1 MAKYSI
7 RARNG
12 KKVQLVYKKRNFT
25 RSSAFGAGH
34 QLLGFVGLL
43 VLVGVAQA
51 EVAIAER
58 DGALFSVRP
67 DRLLRLRLWLLLL
80 LLRLHLLQ
88 LLLQGSARCYGWHG
102 HRRLLVPGELRHERL
117 LAVVGV
123 HRRRT
128 AG

>member
-1 MAKYSI
+1 MVEKYNLG
-7 RARNG
+7 A
-12 KKVQLVYKKRNFT
+12 KKRNFT

-80 LLRLHLLQ
+80 LLRLRLLQ
-88 LLLQGSARCYGWHG
+88 LLLQGSARCYGWRG
-102 HRRLLVPGELRHERL
+102 HRRLLVPGVLRHERL